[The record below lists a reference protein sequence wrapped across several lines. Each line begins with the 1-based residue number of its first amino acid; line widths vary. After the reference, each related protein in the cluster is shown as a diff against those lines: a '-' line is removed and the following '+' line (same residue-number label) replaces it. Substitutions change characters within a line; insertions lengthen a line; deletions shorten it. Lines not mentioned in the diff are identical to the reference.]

1 MQKVCR
7 LQKTAVSLHRIRNTN
22 KNLNKKNIFTMQ
34 YYISKTKNAFN
45 PCDTN
50 TPDTFVSRGYDTE
63 NEAFAVLSKVDR
75 KTYGDYC
82 IVEYTPPK
90 LEKSSPRQ
98 PFGI

>member
-1 MQKVCR
+1 
-7 LQKTAVSLHRIRNTN
+7 
-22 KNLNKKNIFTMQ
+22 MQ